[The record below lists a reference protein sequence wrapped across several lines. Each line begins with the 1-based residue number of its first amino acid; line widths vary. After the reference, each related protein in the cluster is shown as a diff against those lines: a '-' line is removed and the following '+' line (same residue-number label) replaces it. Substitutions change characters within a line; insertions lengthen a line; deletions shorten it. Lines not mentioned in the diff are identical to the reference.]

1 MECSVASPL
10 SLLTLLPWELPL
22 ITSQSRESKMLSCF
36 ARASPWWLLGPSYV
50 GCSTELAWTVPHG
63 VGKVE
68 KMEGSGRYFQVG
80 MIYILESILF
90 LSR

>member
-1 MECSVASPL
+1 MGTPSHHIPVQRIQETWGYNAL
-10 SLLTLLPWELPL
+10 
-22 ITSQSRESKMLSCF
+22 MLCSCF
-36 ARASPWWLLGPSYV
+36 SLVAAGTFL
-50 GCSTELAWTVPHG
+50 CSTELAWTVPHG